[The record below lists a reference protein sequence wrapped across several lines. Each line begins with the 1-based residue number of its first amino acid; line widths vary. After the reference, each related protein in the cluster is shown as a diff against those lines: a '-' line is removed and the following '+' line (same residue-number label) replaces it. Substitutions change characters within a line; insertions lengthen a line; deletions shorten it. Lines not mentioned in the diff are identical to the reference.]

1 MTFFVGE
8 PGETCSQTTSLPR
21 LLCCRCQP
29 GRPHESQKGID
40 LPPLYPVLWIQIRSD
55 PSYFF
60 GWICSEKGRVLQKYV
75 IFSVLRIQ
83 NDIVTRPDPDPAP
96 NIQNSGSRPDPVPD
110 PSFFSLKVE
119 FVKNLTCRSFAPK
132 YLPQIVSFPLLFI
145 TAKHLRVL
153 QTHIL
158 INFLMQ
164 SLNVCRIRNT

>member
-96 NIQNSGSRPDPVPD
+96 NIQNSGSRPGSVSG
-110 PSFFSLKVE
+110 SFIFFFKSGICEKS
-119 FVKNLTCRSFAPK
+119 NL
-132 YLPQIVSFPLLFI
+132 
-145 TAKHLRVL
+145 
-153 QTHIL
+153 
-158 INFLMQ
+158 
-164 SLNVCRIRNT
+164 